1 MIDIGELLLLLDQLM
16 PLLGFYG
23 TVSSMVP
30 NRPPI
35 ILCAFFQNLGDMVIF
50 SVEYRKAP
58 RFTFPSQIEET
69 VAVTRYILAQSAQFG
84 IDPKRVAIMGDSAG
98 GALSATVAIK
108 MRPDDP
114 NVPHPLAMQVRQSV
128 GADSSDASC

>member
-1 MIDIGELLLLLDQLM
+1 ML
-16 PLLGFYG
+16 
-23 TVSSMVP
+23 
-30 NRPPI
+30 
-35 ILCAFFQNLGDMVIF
+35 IF

-69 VAVTRYILAQSAQFG
+69 VAVTRYILAQSAQFD
-84 IDPKRVAIMGDSAG
+84 IDPNRVAIMGDSAG

-114 NVPHPLAMQVRQSV
+114 NVPHPLAMQVGPSV
-128 GADSSDASC
+128 RADSHLGNGCLKCVGV